1 MQISSLIIKKPSTK
15 KPNVLFWKR
24 KVNPIMHPVQTEF
37 VAISTTGDGNWG
49 ELILHKTNISQ
60 RPDYNGPSL
69 AIDFMQSK
77 QSGKGLGKQMFL
89 FAQNYS
95 KQIGC
100 NGYVLCKAD
109 GSFTPQ
115 KIPHLL
121 YRKWGFSSLDKNTDY
136 QMNEFIKK
144 GKSATFKDFPSM
156 LMFYPPL
163 IVKKKE
169 SKFHKFCQNFRQF
182 IESNFLNRI

>member
-1 MQISSLIIKKPSTK
+1 MQTNSLITKKPLTK
-15 KPNVLFWKR
+15 IPNVLFWKR

-69 AIDFMQSK
+69 AIDFMHSK
-77 QSGKGLGKQMFL
+77 CPNKGLGRQMFL

-100 NGYVLCKAD
+100 NGYILGKAD
-109 GSFTPQ
+109 GSFTPK

-121 YRKWGFSSLDKNTDY
+121 YRKWGFSSLDKSTDY
-136 QMNEFIKK
+136 QMDEFIKK
-144 GKSATFKDFPSM
+144 GKSATIKDFPCM
-156 LMFYPPL
+156 LVFYPPL
-163 IVKKKE
+163 PVKKQE
-169 SKFHKFCQNFRQF
+169 SKIYKFCQCF
-182 IESNFLNRI
+182 INLIGYKF